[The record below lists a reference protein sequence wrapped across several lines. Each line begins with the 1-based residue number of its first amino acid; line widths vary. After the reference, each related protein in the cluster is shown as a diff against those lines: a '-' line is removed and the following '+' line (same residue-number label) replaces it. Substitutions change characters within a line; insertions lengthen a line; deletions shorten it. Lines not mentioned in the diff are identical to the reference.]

1 MITADVICG
10 HLRLR
15 PALRV
20 AARYTNNL
28 AMAGFSER
36 TALDTD
42 ALFFNPGLSRLAT
55 GRDSSLFAQDML
67 AQADQIHSAISG
79 RRILVTGGAGSIG
92 RATLELLLGYAPAA
106 VHVIDIGENALVEVV
121 RDFRS
126 RPTPII
132 TGEFRLLPID
142 YGSTATERLL
152 QSEAPYDLVLH
163 FAAHKHVR
171 SEKDVPSVI
180 QMIDTNVLKMKRF
193 TDWLLKYGHAKRYFA
208 VSTDK
213 AANPTSLMGASKR
226 LMEHVLFSVPPA
238 IKPVSTR
245 FANVAFSNG
254 SLLEGFLFRLA
265 QRQPLAVPR
274 EVRRYFVSAEEAA
287 HICLL
292 TAAVAEPG
300 QITFPRLD
308 PAENLRPLA
317 EIAVALLK
325 HLGLTPSFYD
335 SEAEAC
341 ASVPAELPQ
350 GRYPVLLTP
359 LDTSGEKPYE
369 EFVAADE
376 QAVATPFAALRAL
389 AYAPPPH
396 PLGDALAYLEEV
408 ANDATKPA
416 EKSDIARKLSLVVPG
431 FRHVET
437 GRSLDDRS

>member
-1 MITADVICG
+1 
-10 HLRLR
+10 
-15 PALRV
+15 
-20 AARYTNNL
+20 
-28 AMAGFSER
+28 MAGFPER
-36 TALDTD
+36 ISLNTD
-42 ALFFNPGLSRLAT
+42 ALFFNSALSQLAT
-55 GRDSSLFAQDML
+55 GRETSLFAQDMS
-67 AQADQIHSAISG
+67 AQAGNLRSAISG

-92 RATLELLLGYAPAA
+92 RATVELLLGYAPAA
-106 VHVIDIGENALVEVV
+106 VHVIDIGENALAEMV

-126 RPTPII
+126 RPVPIV

-152 QSEAPYDLVLH
+152 KSEAPYDLVLH

-193 TDWLLKYGHAKRYFA
+193 TSWLLKYGHAKRYFA

-226 LMEHVLFSVPPA
+226 LMEHVLFSVPPGIIQA
-238 IKPVSTR
+238 TSTR

-265 QRQPLAVPR
+265 RRQPLAVPR
-274 EVRRYFVSAEEAA
+274 EVRRYFVSPEEAA
-287 HICLL
+287 EICLL
-292 TAAVAEPG
+292 TAALAEPR
-300 QITFPRLD
+300 QVTFPRLD
-308 PAENLRPLA
+308 PEKNLRPLA
-317 EIAVALLK
+317 DIAVALLE
-325 HLGLTPSFYD
+325 HIGLKPSFHG

-341 ASVPAELPQ
+341 SSTSADLQ
-350 GRYPVLLTP
+350 RGYYPVLLTE

-376 QAVATPFAALRAL
+376 SPVATSFAALSAL
-389 AYAPPPH
+389 QYVPPTH
-396 PLGDALAYLEEV
+396 SLDEALAYLEAI
-408 ANDATKPA
+408 ANDATRPA
-416 EKSDIARKLSLVVPG
+416 EKSDIARQLSLVIPG

>member
-1 MITADVICG
+1 V
-10 HLRLR
+10 
-15 PALRV
+15 
-20 AARYTNNL
+20 
-28 AMAGFSER
+28 
-36 TALDTD
+36 
-42 ALFFNPGLSRLAT
+42 
-55 GRDSSLFAQDML
+55 
-67 AQADQIHSAISG
+67 
-79 RRILVTGGAGSIG
+79 
-92 RATLELLLGYAPAA
+92 ELLLGYAPAA
-106 VHVIDIGENALVEVV
+106 IHVIDIGENALVEVV

-126 RPTPII
+126 RPTPIV

-142 YGSTATERLL
+142 YGSAATERLL
-152 QSEAPYDLVLH
+152 KSEAPYDLVLH

-193 TDWLLKYGHAKRYFA
+193 TSWLLKYGHAKRYFA

-226 LMEHVLFSVPPA
+226 LMEHVLFSVPPGTIRA
-238 IKPVSTR
+238 TSTR

-265 QRQPLAVPR
+265 RRQPLAVPR
-274 EVRRYFVSAEEAA
+274 EVRRYFVSPQEAA
-287 HICLL
+287 EICLL
-292 TAAVAEPG
+292 TAALAEPR

-308 PAENLRPLA
+308 PAKNLRPLA
-317 EIAVALLK
+317 DIAVALVEYVGLK
-325 HLGLTPSFYD
+325 PSFYS

-341 ASVPAELPQ
+341 ASTPAELQ
-350 GRYPVLLTP
+350 RGCYPVLLTE

-376 QAVATPFAALRAL
+376 SPVATPFLALNAL
-389 AYAPPPH
+389 QYVPPPH
-396 PLGDALAYLEEV
+396 SLDEALAYLE
-408 ANDATKPA
+408 AIASDATRPA
-416 EKSDIARKLSLVVPG
+416 EKSDIARQLSLVVPG

>member
-1 MITADVICG
+1 
-10 HLRLR
+10 
-15 PALRV
+15 
-20 AARYTNNL
+20 
-28 AMAGFSER
+28 MAGFPER
-36 TALDTD
+36 TSLDTD
-42 ALFFNPGLSRLAT
+42 ALFFNSGLSRLAT
-55 GRDSSLFAQDML
+55 GRETSLFAQDL
-67 AQADQIHSAISG
+67 AAQEDKLRSAISG

-92 RATLELLLGYAPAA
+92 RATVELLFGYAPAA
-106 VHVIDIGENALVEVV
+106 VHVVDIGENALVEMV

-126 RPTPII
+126 RPTPVI

-142 YGSTATERLL
+142 YGSAATERLL

-193 TDWLLKYGHAKRYFA
+193 TDWLLKYGHAGRYFA

-226 LMEHVLFSVPPA
+226 LMEHVLFSVPPTIQA
-238 IKPVSTR
+238 VSTR

-287 HICLL
+287 QICLL
-292 TAAVAEPG
+292 TAAIAEPR

-308 PAENLRPLA
+308 PAGNLRPLA
-317 EIAVALLK
+317 DIAVALLK

-335 SEAEAC
+335 SETEAC
-341 ASVPAELPQ
+341 SSVSIELQ
-350 GRYPVLLTP
+350 RGCYPVLLTE

-376 QAVATPFAALRAL
+376 SPVATPFSALSAL
-389 AYAPPPH
+389 AYVPPPH
-396 PLGDALAYLEEV
+396 SLDDALTYLE
-408 ANDATKPA
+408 AIASDATQPA
-416 EKSDIARKLSLVVPG
+416 EKADIARQLSLVVPG

>member
-1 MITADVICG
+1 
-10 HLRLR
+10 
-15 PALRV
+15 
-20 AARYTNNL
+20 
-28 AMAGFSER
+28 MAGFPELPS
-36 TALDTD
+36 LNTD
-42 ALFFNPGLSRLAT
+42 ALFFNPSLSRLAT
-55 GRDSSLFAQDML
+55 GRESSLFAADIST
-67 AQADQIHSAISG
+67 QADKLRSAIAG

-92 RATLELLLGYAPAA
+92 RATVELLLGYSPAA
-106 VHVIDIGENALVEVV
+106 IHVVDIGENVLVEMV
-121 RDFRS
+121 RDLRS
-126 RPTPII
+126 RPTPIV

-193 TDWLLKYGHAKRYFA
+193 TDWLLTYGHSGRYFA

-226 LMEHVLFSVPPA
+226 MMEHVLFSVPPA
-238 IKPVSTR
+238 IQATSTR

-274 EVRRYFVSAEEAA
+274 EVRRYFVSAKEAA
-287 HICLL
+287 EICLL
-292 TAAVAEPG
+292 TAAIAEPR

-308 PAENLRPLA
+308 PAENLRPLVD
-317 EIAVALLK
+317 IAVGLLK
-325 HLGLTPSFYD
+325 HIGLEASFYD
-335 SEAEAC
+335 TEAEAC
-341 ASVPAELPQ
+341 SSVSSELRR
-350 GRYPVLLTP
+350 GRYPVLLTA

-376 QAVATPFAALRAL
+376 APVSTPFLALSAVQYVL
-389 AYAPPPH
+389 PPH
-396 PLGDALAYLEEV
+396 PLEV
-408 ANDATKPA
+408 ALTYLAAIASDATKPA
-416 EKSDIARKLSLVVPG
+416 DKSNIARQLSLVVPG

-437 GRSLDDRS
+437 GRSLDDRN